1 MSKWSTEEQANSHI
15 GNTDEMAIVIW
26 YWNLY
31 YTIFFFG
38 IHFFLEEEQ
47 VNEADSHYW
56 PIPGTTFKGFFCA
69 IFCKRIFLHNVQAV
83 DIIMLYCDSTSMY
96 NALII

>member
-1 MSKWSTEEQANSHI
+1 M
-15 GNTDEMAIVIW
+15 
-26 YWNLY
+26 
-31 YTIFFFG
+31 FFFG

-56 PIPGTTFKGFFCA
+56 PIPGTTFKGFFA
-69 IFCKRIFLHNVQAV
+69 SFSASVFFLHNVQAV

-96 NALII
+96 NALIIHLHENTQYVQRNEDYWNGIETFL